1 MGPRRY
7 VIARLDAFR
16 VLHFVWPAWDFLD
29 MYHKSDTFC
38 MVFHTL
44 VGSRGGGGRRRL
56 GVGWGHKRRATR
68 SRVSRGGGGRGGVL
82 GWGGVISSAPRNV
95 KEKTLRILDADFCV
109 PVPYHRKFL
118 SCSRIIIALFG
129 YKCWKVLLDPPW
141 LVSTE
146 SGPGLIKEST

>member
-1 MGPRRY
+1 MCHKKRHILHG
-7 VIARLDAFR
+7 ISHARGFA
-16 VLHFVWPAWDFLD
+16 
-29 MYHKSDTFC
+29 
-38 MVFHTL
+38 
-44 VGSRGGGGRRRL
+44 GGGGGGGVL
-56 GVGWGHKRRATR
+56 GRGGVISAAPRDHVYRG
-68 SRVSRGGGGRGGVL
+68 GGGGRGGVL
-82 GWGGVISSAPRNV
+82 GWGGVISAAPRNV